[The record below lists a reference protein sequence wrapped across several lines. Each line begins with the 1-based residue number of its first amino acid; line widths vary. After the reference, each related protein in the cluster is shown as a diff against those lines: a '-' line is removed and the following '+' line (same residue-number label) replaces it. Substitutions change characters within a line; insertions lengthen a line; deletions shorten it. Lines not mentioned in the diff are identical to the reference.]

1 MLIKWK
7 EKKWKVD
14 IFFNRNASLVHLSSS
29 EILSCK
35 DCGQRFATDDA
46 LRKHKNLGKEEREPQ
61 KKRLCHTKDWTSEAQ
76 KTGKAK
82 T

>member
-1 MLIKWK
+1 M
-7 EKKWKVD
+7 
-14 IFFNRNASLVHLSSS
+14 VHMSSS

-46 LRKHKNLGKEEREPQ
+46 LRKHKGLGKEERESG
-61 KKRLCHTKDWTSEAQ
+61 KKRLCKTIDWTSKAR
-76 KTGKAK
+76 KIGKAQ